1 MCFSVQVDKD
11 IVKLAKLFKAQ
22 INDAE
27 FKNLE
32 YLQGLEN
39 KLSPDELKKI
49 LGLKRKPQSQ
59 IFKECDKEERIYPN
73 YFAPVIIGQGD
84 TRSIIPMRYRIRP
97 SGSSEEIP
105 SKYNVFN
112 ARLDSLETRQTWS
125 NIFMRNH
132 GLFPFK
138 RFFEWVE
145 DDDKKKKLISFS
157 PTNREIMWAPCLWDY
172 WTSNDGKIKFYSFAL
187 ITTDPPPEISEA
199 GHDRCPIFLD
209 HTQFDDWL
217 NPQNKTLNEE
227 YAILGKK
234 EEVLFHRSF

>member
-11 IVKLAKLFKAQ
+11 IVKLAKMFKAQ

-27 FKNLE
+27 FNNLK
-32 YLQGLEN
+32 YLQSLEN
-39 KLSPDELKKI
+39 SMSSDELKKA
-49 LGLKRKPQSQ
+49 LGLKRRPQGQ
-59 IFKECDKEERIYPN
+59 LFKECDKEERIYPN
-73 YFAPVIIGQGD
+73 YFAPVIINQGG
-84 TRSIIPMRYRIRP
+84 TRTIVPMRYRIRP

-145 DDDKKKKLISFS
+145 DENKKKKLISFT
-157 PTNREIMWAPCLWDY
+157 PENREIMWAPCLWDY
-172 WTSNDGKIKFYSFAL
+172 WSSKDGRIKFFSFAL
-187 ITTDPPPEISEA
+187 ITTDPPPEVLEA
-199 GHDRCPIFLD
+199 GHDRCPIFLEKK
-209 HTQFDDWL
+209 QISSWL
-217 NPQNKTLNEE
+217 NPKHNKLND
-227 YAILGKK
+227 YYNMLTKK
-234 EEVLFHRSF
+234 ESGLLQPSS